1 MMAKESPVRL
11 PILIS
16 PCPIV
21 ECVISINFGSTIVG
35 DAVFGIVYSAFKE
48 MVQNLEKQ
56 PILQI
61 PEAVRSS
68 DPNLMFQAT
77 YRLHCKD
84 FVLQVG
90 PRVFSISFV
99 GEYPGW
105 KSVSQSA
112 QDVFRKVK
120 DLGFIQDISKFS
132 IRYINLFNNLDIFQN
147 LTLRIRKDNLPI
159 ESRNTVLRFE
169 LTVNKFLQVLH
180 IADPSQV
187 MLQGKITGGSIID
200 IDTILQDNLNSFF
213 DEFSSILENAHYTEK
228 LLFFGLLDPDYL
240 QHFNPSY

>member
-1 MMAKESPVRL
+1 MAAEESPVRL

-21 ECVISINFGSTIVG
+21 ECAIAINFGGTVVG
-35 DAVFGIVYSAFKE
+35 DAVFGIVYNAFKE
-48 MVQNLEKQ
+48 MVKNLEKL
-56 PILQI
+56 PVLQI
-61 PEAVRSS
+61 PEALRSA

-90 PRVFSISFV
+90 PRVFNISFV

-105 KSVSQSA
+105 KSISQSA
-112 QDVFRKVK
+112 QGVFSKIK
-120 DLGFIQDISKFS
+120 DLGLIQDISKFS
-132 IRYINLFNNLDIFQN
+132 IRYINLFNNLDIFEN

-159 ESRNTVLRFE
+159 KSKNTVLRFE
-169 LTVNKFLQVLH
+169 LTENRFMQVLH

-187 MLQGKITGGSIID
+187 ILHGKIISGSIID
-200 IDTILQDNLNSFF
+200 IDTVLQDNLNVFF
-213 DEFSSILENAHYTEK
+213 DEFPSILENAHNTEK
-228 LLFFGLLDPDYL
+228 LLFFGLLNPDFL
-240 QHFNPSY
+240 QRFNPVY